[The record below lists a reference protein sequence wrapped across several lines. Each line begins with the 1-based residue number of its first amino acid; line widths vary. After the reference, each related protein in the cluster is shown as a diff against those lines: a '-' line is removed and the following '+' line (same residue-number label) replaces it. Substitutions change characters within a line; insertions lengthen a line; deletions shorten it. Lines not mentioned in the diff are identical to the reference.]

1 MKCFRYL
8 IAINFGE
15 NSVTRDFTGSHDT
28 IQTDAVV
35 VLAHGASYAVE
46 DEVDT
51 SKLELGPFGA
61 VVVSWD
67 YVAKEL

>member
-1 MKCFRYL
+1 M
-8 IAINFGE
+8 
-15 NSVTRDFTGSHDT
+15 THDFTGSHDT

-35 VLAHGASYAVE
+35 ALAHGASYAVE